1 MARGISTES
10 YQNLLSEERQGTW
23 LLELNKFSTMGN
35 ACTFPVESLVFL
47 TVALAA
53 TLFAEGRTQV
63 SAWDIKSSY
72 GHVSVF
78 GDDIIVPKYA
88 GEALNKALEF
98 FEFRVN
104 TDKSFSGIGFRES
117 CGVDAF
123 RGVNVT
129 PVYWKQPCDGRPE
142 SVASTVEVRNHFY
155 QKWFLRTAHYLSST
169 LPGWLKLPQVN
180 PDSGVLGLSTW
191 NAYAAA
197 ELNERKSF
205 LRWNKVLHRY
215 EIYACTLTGIQEK
228 IASDDDSALFQYF
241 TEDPSPFEQ
250 WASGVVQRPVLKM
263 RNRWVPVSSGI
274 PYLEG
279 NQKEGPTITELL
291 DGTLVVTWRD
301 GYQSPLVLE
310 PGDERNPHTH

>member
-1 MARGISTES
+1 
-10 YQNLLSEERQGTW
+10 
-23 LLELNKFSTMGN
+23 MGN

-169 LPGWLKLPQVN
+169 LPRWLKLPQVN

-191 NAYAAA
+191 NAHAAA

-301 GYQSPLVLE
+301 GHQSPLVLE